1 MARIHRRF
9 KYIDEAIQIHGP
21 LARYVK
27 LRVVHAVGMPRTFPP
42 SPRVC
47 DPDMHQD
54 TCVMHSFEV
63 GGGEN
68 GPGIPGACTTRHI
81 THLVRGPFQKQI
93 FGDAMILV
101 HGTMATWII
110 RIQYC
115 E

>member
-1 MARIHRRF
+1 MRWECRERFPRHRVF
-9 KYIDEAIQIHGP
+9 AIP
-21 LARYVK
+21 
-27 LRVVHAVGMPRTFPP
+27 
-42 SPRVC
+42 
-47 DPDMHQD
+47 

-68 GPGIPGACTTRHI
+68 VPGACTTRHI
-81 THLVRGPFQKQI
+81 TYLVRGPFQKQMV
-93 FGDAMILV
+93 GDAMILV